1 MLDGLWIS
9 LVSPRLPW
17 YMPCYFNCR
26 ACYIIAELT
35 YVFLISFFFAAQPRP
50 MITPEQEDFLY
61 RILTIPFEER
71 LWKALVTLGTLHA
84 FYDGLKPSPEA

>member
-1 MLDGLWIS
+1 
-9 LVSPRLPW
+9 
-17 YMPCYFNCR
+17 
-26 ACYIIAELT
+26 
-35 YVFLISFFFAAQPRP
+35 

-84 FYDGLKPSPEA
+84 FYDGLKPSLEA

>member
-1 MLDGLWIS
+1 M
-9 LVSPRLPW
+9 
-17 YMPCYFNCR
+17 YF
-26 ACYIIAELT
+26 L
-35 YVFLISFFFAAQPRP
+35 FLFFFAAQPRP

-84 FYDGLKPSPEA
+84 FYDGLKPSPEARRLDSFSRTRKFHPLSVLLLVVGIEP